1 MKTLSKK
8 LDVKTRELRLNMFRT
23 MLRIRKF
30 ENAAFELYKANMV
43 KGFMHLSVGQEA
55 IPTGV
60 CSALRDDDYISTTH
74 RGHGDTIA
82 KGVTVESAMAEL
94 FGKTTGICRG
104 RGGSLHIADLSKNIL
119 GANGIVGAGIPIA
132 VGAALS
138 ARYRHTDQ
146 VAVAFFGDGA
156 SMGGPIHESMNMAS
170 LWHLAMIFVRENNH
184 YAESTPFRDH
194 TGIPDIV
201 SWAEGYGMKACRVD
215 GNDVLAVREAAL
227 EAVARARS
235 GGGPS
240 FIECPTY
247 RWLGHNTGDSGTWR
261 PADEI
266 AAWKARDPIAS
277 FRAKL
282 VESKIASDSEL
293 DAIDVEEEQRLHQA
307 VAAADAASKPDL
319 QCAFEH
325 TYADPVLGAKAMR
338 GVRP

>member
-1 MKTLSKK
+1 LSKK
-8 LDVKTRELRLNMFRT
+8 VDEGTRELWLGMFRT

-30 ENAAFELYKANMV
+30 EHAALELYKADRL

-60 CSALRDDDYISTTH
+60 CSTLREDDYISTTH
-74 RGHGDTIA
+74 RGHGDIIA
-82 KGVTVESAMAEL
+82 KGATVESAMAEL

-138 ARYRHTDQ
+138 TKYRRTDQ
-146 VAVAFFGDGA
+146 VTVAFFGDGA
-156 SMGGPIHESMNMAS
+156 SMGGPIHESMNMAA
-170 LWHLAMIFVRENNH
+170 LWRLPLLFVRANNH
-184 YAESTPFRDH
+184 YAESTPCCDH

-201 SWAEGYGMKACRVD
+201 RWAEGYGVKACRVD

-227 EAVARARS
+227 EAVARARQ
-235 GGGPS
+235 GEGPS

-247 RWLGHNTGDSGTWR
+247 RWYGHNIGDSGTWR
-261 PADEI
+261 PAEEI
-266 AAWKARDPIAS
+266 AAWKAKEPIAR
-277 FRAKL
+277 FRQAL
-282 VESKIASDSEL
+282 IESKAATDAEL
-293 DAIDVEEEQRLHQA
+293 GAIDAEEEQRMRQA
-307 VAAADAASKPDL
+307 IEAADAAPKPDL

-325 TYADPVLGAKAMR
+325 TYADAVLGAQAMR

>member
-1 MKTLSKK
+1 MVKVKK
-8 LDVKTRELRLNMFRT
+8 VDAQTRALWLNMFRT

-30 ENAAFELYKANMV
+30 EDAAFELYQAGRL
-43 KGFMHLSVGQEA
+43 KGLMHLSVGQEA

-60 CSALRDDDYISTTH
+60 CGALCEDDYISTTH
-74 RGHGDTIA
+74 RGHGDAIA

-104 RGGSLHIADLSKNIL
+104 RGGSLHIADLSKHIL

-138 ARYRHTDQ
+138 ARYRRTEQ
-146 VAVAFFGDGA
+146 VTVAFFGDGA
-156 SMGGPIHESMNMAS
+156 SMGGPLHECMNMAS
-170 LWHLAMIFVRENNH
+170 LWHLSMVFVRENNQ
-184 YAESTPFRDH
+184 YAESTPCCDH

-201 SWAEGYGMKACRVD
+201 RWAEGYGVRACRVD
-215 GNDVLAVREAAL
+215 GNDVLSVREAAL
-227 EAVARARS
+227 EAVNRARR
-235 GGGPS
+235 GEGPS

-247 RWLGHNTGDSGTWR
+247 RWHGHNVGDSGTWR

-266 AAWKARDPIAS
+266 AAWKAKDPIVR
-277 FRAKL
+277 FRTL
-282 VESKIASDSEL
+282 LLESKNASEGEL
-293 DAIDVEEEQRLHQA
+293 DAIDNEEEQRMRQA
-307 VAAADAASKPDL
+307 IAAADAAPKPDL